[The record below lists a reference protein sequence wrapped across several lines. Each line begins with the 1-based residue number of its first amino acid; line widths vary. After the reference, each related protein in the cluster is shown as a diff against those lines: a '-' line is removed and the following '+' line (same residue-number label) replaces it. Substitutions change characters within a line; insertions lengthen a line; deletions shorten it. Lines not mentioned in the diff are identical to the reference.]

1 MINLLCYNSFLCSE
15 SFFAYGRNRSVMPP
29 YFSIS
34 VPFFPSIKPFFV
46 SSWSYLFTKCV
57 CSQCQNFD
65 FIIFS
70 CLKSLFLSFSLLKC
84 NQLFRGVSGHSC
96 STKSSVKHLL
106 FWSSCIF
113 TLLLQLLFIT
123 HFVLN
128 EFYLVF
134 FLIIMFQ
141 CFICVLSTVFSV
153 LSTHG

>member
-15 SFFAYGRNRSVMPP
+15 SFAYGRNRSVIPP

-96 STKSSVKHLL
+96 STKSSVETLAVLIFLHLY
-106 FWSSCIF
+106 
-113 TLLLQLLFIT
+113 TFIAVT
-123 HFVLN
+123 
-128 EFYLVF
+128 FYHSF
-134 FLIIMFQ
+134 
-141 CFICVLSTVFSV
+141 CTK
-153 LSTHG
+153 